1 MAPMVAAVFPGQG
14 SQAPGMGQAL
24 FDASPAAKKVFEK
37 ASEATGID
45 VAKLCFESDE
55 ETLRQ
60 TQNAQIALFTVGVA
74 AYRALAE
81 AAPDHPVSAAAG
93 HSVGEYAALAAAG
106 VLGVSEG
113 AILVQRRGDLMARA
127 GKLNPGTMAAVIGL
141 DSGQVDSVCQQLGGI
156 CVIANDNC
164 PGQIVISGDIE
175 TVEAAAEPLKQA
187 GAKRVLPLNV
197 SGAFHSPLMQDSAE
211 SMAPALDLAQFAEG
225 AMPVYCNVTAEPG
238 KDWPQMLRR
247 QLASTVRW
255 NESIKQMLADGYTT
269 FLECGQGTVLTGLL
283 RRIDKGATGL
293 PVNDPESLAVAVDSL
308 KEKQA

>member
-1 MAPMVAAVFPGQG
+1 
-14 SQAPGMGQAL
+14 MGQAL
-24 FDASPAAKKVFEK
+24 FHASPAAKEVFEK
-37 ASEATGID
+37 VAEATGTD

-55 ETLRQ
+55 NTLRQ

-74 AYRALAE
+74 AYRALGE

-113 AILVQRRGDLMARA
+113 ATLVRRRGDLMARA
-127 GKLNPGTMAAVIGL
+127 GNLNPGTMAAVIGL
-141 DSGQVDSVCQQLGGI
+141 EKGQVEEVCKRLNGI

-164 PGQIVISGDIE
+164 PGQIVISGDVE
-175 TVEAAAEPLKQA
+175 TVEAAAGPLKEA

-197 SGAFHSPLMQDSAE
+197 SGAFHSPLMEDSAE
-211 SMAPALDLAQFAEG
+211 AMAPALDLAQFAEG

-255 NESIKQMLADGYTT
+255 NGTVQRMIADGYST

-283 RRIDKGATGL
+283 RRIDRNATGIAL
-293 PVNDPESLAVAVDSL
+293 NDPESLAAAVDSL